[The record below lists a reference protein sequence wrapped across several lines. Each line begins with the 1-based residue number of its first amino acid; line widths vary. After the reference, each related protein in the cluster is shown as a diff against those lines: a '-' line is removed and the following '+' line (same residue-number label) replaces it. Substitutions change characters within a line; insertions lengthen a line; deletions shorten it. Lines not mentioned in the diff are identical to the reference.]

1 MSVSLIVNDRDKIIP
16 HVQDHLDFKSAP
28 AKGRNRKISNLI
40 YSSNFHI
47 KRHKNVR

>member
-1 MSVSLIVNDRDKIIP
+1 VNDRDKIIP

-28 AKGRNRKISNLI
+28 AKGNRKISNLI